1 MVDATERTENENPPG
16 AGDTTCPF
24 CKEVILAG
32 AVKCKHC
39 GSRLAPDSPSHGG
52 QCPYCR
58 EQIHPEA
65 TVCKHCKSSLLT
77 QPIAGANLGGASTSG
92 CQDCTPPG
100 SDQSSAPY
108 VSRAGRNCVRVLECN
123 GADPPY
129 RVCAWKVICVGLT
142 SEGKLDVDIRTG
154 PAFPV

>member
-1 MVDATERTENENPPG
+1 MADATEPSANETPPV
-16 AGDTTCPF
+16 ARETTCPF

-39 GSRLAPDSPSHGG
+39 GSRLATDTPSHGG

-77 QPIAGANLGGASTSG
+77 QPIATANLGGASTSG
-92 CQDCTPPG
+92 CQGCTSSG
-100 SDQSSAPY
+100 SDPSWAAAVGPY
-108 VSRAGRNCVRVLECN
+108 RSGGRTCVRYYSCI
-123 GADPPY
+123 GAGVY
-129 RVCAWKVICVGLT
+129 RHCAWHEVCVSLT
-142 SEGKLDVDIRTG
+142 SEGTLDVDVRVV
-154 PAFPV
+154 AA